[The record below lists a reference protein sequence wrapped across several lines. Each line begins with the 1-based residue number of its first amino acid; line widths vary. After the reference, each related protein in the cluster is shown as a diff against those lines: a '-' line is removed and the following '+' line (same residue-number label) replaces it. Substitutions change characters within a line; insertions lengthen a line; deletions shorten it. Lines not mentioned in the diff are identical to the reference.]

1 VEAGR
6 GEENTR
12 EDAVKRGEA
21 VIKSKMTEH
30 LIPFL
35 PEFRYNLQD
44 AKFIGF
50 SWKPCRLRWFK
61 RRTPEEIV
69 FVGVKTVYID

>member
-21 VIKSKMTEH
+21 VIKSKVTEH
-30 LIPFL
+30 LIPSL

-50 SWKPCRLRWFK
+50 LGSPVVFDGLSEGQLRK
-61 RRTPEEIV
+61 SYSLE
-69 FVGVKTVYID
+69 

>member
-12 EDAVKRGEA
+12 GDAVKRGEA
-21 VIKSKMTEH
+21 VIKSKVTEH

-50 SWKPCRLRWFK
+50 LGSPVVFDGLSEGQLRK
-61 RRTPEEIV
+61 SYLL
-69 FVGVKTVYID
+69 K

>member
-12 EDAVKRGEA
+12 EMLLRGA
-21 VIKSKMTEH
+21 RRLLREH

-50 SWKPCRLRWFK
+50 LGSPVVFDGLSEGQLRK
-61 RRTPEEIV
+61 SYSLE
-69 FVGVKTVYID
+69 